1 MCVHACNNFLVCMYL
16 MLCVCIHAKTLCAY
30 MRAIILCARVVCM
43 CVNDLCACVC
53 AKNLC
58 ACVVCMCVNDFRAYM
73 CEKFAYMHVYNNFV
87 CMRGVYVF
95 NDLCEYVC
103 VQKCRAHGC
112 VQ

>member
-1 MCVHACNNFLVCMYL
+1 MYL
-16 MLCVCIHAKTLCAY
+16 IFCVCVCAKMLCVCMC
-30 MRAIILCARVVCM
+30 AII
-43 CVNDLCACVC
+43 
-53 AKNLC
+53 LC

-87 CMRGVYVF
+87 CMRDVYVF

>member
-1 MCVHACNNFLVCMYL
+1 MYLIFCVCMRAK
-16 MLCVCIHAKTLCAY
+16 MLCVCMC
-30 MRAIILCARVVCM
+30 AII
-43 CVNDLCACVC
+43 
-53 AKNLC
+53 LC

-73 CEKFAYMHVYNNFV
+73 CEKICHVYNNFV

-103 VQKCRAHGC
+103 VCVQKCRAHGC

>member
-1 MCVHACNNFLVCMYL
+1 MDVW
-16 MLCVCIHAKTLCAY
+16 
-30 MRAIILCARVVCM
+30 
-43 CVNDLCACVC
+43 CVC
-53 AKNLC
+53 ALMIFVYT
-58 ACVVCMCVNDFRAYM
+58 CVK
-73 CEKFAYMHVYNNFV
+73 KFAYIHVYNNFV

>member
-1 MCVHACNNFLVCMYL
+1 MIFVHTCV
-16 MLCVCIHAKTLCAY
+16 K
-30 MRAIILCARVVCM
+30 
-43 CVNDLCACVC
+43 
-53 AKNLC
+53 
-58 ACVVCMCVNDFRAYM
+58 
-73 CEKFAYMHVYNNFV
+73 KFAYMHVYNNFV